1 MSIFGLP
8 LILFQVGVDEDVGDA
23 EFLRDKEVAG
33 DLINVFGTSLGT
45 GDAVA
50 FVPASGKTFF
60 IYASSVNF
68 TSIAASQH
76 ENIVELQNDGTI
88 RDAVNL
94 FIDDS
99 PGLLSNTKP
108 SFIILSDSLVGDG
121 IKAYSIDVI
130 SNPNSDLIKGT
141 IEGWIENT

>member
-33 DLINVFGTSLGT
+33 DLITVSGSSTGT

-50 FVPASGKTFF
+50 FIPATGKTFF
-60 IYASSVNF
+60 IYASAVDF
-68 TSIAASQH
+68 TSINLVFH
-76 ENIVELQNDGTI
+76 ENIVELQNNGAIRDTASISVDNDGTI
-88 RDAVNL
+88 T
-94 FIDDS
+94 
-99 PGLLSNTKP
+99 PTKVH
-108 SFIILSDSLVGDG
+108 FIILSDSLVGDAV
-121 IKAYSIDVI
+121 KSYSIDI
-130 SNPNSDLIKGT
+130 ITSSQSDLIKGT